1 MSIIKKRGYMKFN
14 NEINKMRNNNI
25 IILNNNNTGEWIKLS
40 RECYELLERII
51 SERIEEDKVYSL
63 FVNEEDKNY
72 FKLLIKRLKEMNII
86 LSTDNIKNTN
96 SITGASIS
104 VTINCNLR
112 CKHCC
117 LSAGNSKIEMLDAY
131 PVLDKISRI
140 NIRQLVIT
148 GGEPL
153 LRKDIINIMRYAK
166 ERIPQ
171 ISLLT
176 NGTLI
181 DNSLAKF
188 IAIFC
193 QAVSISLDGY
203 DSKSCSM
210 IRGQGIY
217 EQVIKSIK
225 YLQEYG
231 MKNISLSMTITRF
244 TFNHVEEFKELCK
257 NLGVGYVLRRYAPTG
272 RGYDNMKC
280 FIDTVEDNR
289 KLKKE
294 LKIKYTDSYSV
305 KSYNTTCGALKYQFH
320 VGSDGWIYPCSGSEL
335 SEFKIEL
342 LNNIDDIEDYFKNS
356 RFQYSEGYR
365 NFSNI
370 LTGKFLPCSNCNIC
384 SFCRGCPIYTY
395 LYKKHGILQSYC
407 KNKKQ
412 KLENLI
418 WE

>member
-104 VTINCNLR
+104 VTNNCNLR

-153 LRKDIINIMRYAK
+153 LRKDM
-166 ERIPQ
+166 
-171 ISLLT
+171 
-176 NGTLI
+176 
-181 DNSLAKF
+181 
-188 IAIFC
+188 
-193 QAVSISLDGY
+193 
-203 DSKSCSM
+203 
-210 IRGQGIY
+210 
-217 EQVIKSIK
+217 
-225 YLQEYG
+225 
-231 MKNISLSMTITRF
+231 
-244 TFNHVEEFKELCK
+244 
-257 NLGVGYVLRRYAPTG
+257 
-272 RGYDNMKC
+272 
-280 FIDTVEDNR
+280 
-289 KLKKE
+289 LKKE
-294 LKIKYTDSYSV
+294 
-305 KSYNTTCGALKYQFH
+305 
-320 VGSDGWIYPCSGSEL
+320 
-335 SEFKIEL
+335 
-342 LNNIDDIEDYFKNS
+342 S
-356 RFQYSEGYR
+356 RRSAF
-365 NFSNI
+365 
-370 LTGKFLPCSNCNIC
+370 
-384 SFCRGCPIYTY
+384 
-395 LYKKHGILQSYC
+395 
-407 KNKKQ
+407 
-412 KLENLI
+412 
-418 WE
+418 